1 MINKTELGKKTLVNI
16 SGQNHVYFE
25 IKRLGVEIRKPF
37 RIQEYEDTETVE
49 LTESIGDVGTSEITV
64 KEHRK

>member
-1 MINKTELGKKTLVNI
+1 MPC
-16 SGQNHVYFE
+16 
-25 IKRLGVEIRKPF
+25 VEIRKPF
-37 RIQEYEDTETVE
+37 RIQEYEDTETIE